1 MDLDLNNRYILGI
14 QIGHK
19 SSVALYKNENLI
31 YYNQE
36 ERLTKIKNDA
46 ALPIKCLDQV
56 KNITSSIDMVMVT
69 SYDGGHHASPIKYYL
84 LRLNLIKHDQLVF
97 YTHKGHHLTHAT
109 KAYFSSGFKDA
120 LIFVVDGRG
129 SNYNLS
135 NGAAAYETVSVYKTT
150 KDYKLK
156 AIYKK
161 LFTKEPNI
169 KNLKVRYDIDYPE
182 VGSIRTPHIDKQTKF
197 EIVDTHTLAH
207 MYTSVANFF
216 DWHNEE
222 GKLMGLSAY
231 GKPNNKIKKLL
242 NTKDF
247 INNDSMTINRDKFP
261 EITNHLETLAFET
274 QKKFENDYFDL
285 VKKYV
290 NKNPKI
296 TNIVCT
302 GGASLNVVN
311 NLNLLEKFKKLNIY
325 IDPMCGDE
333 GNSIG
338 TCQQY
343 LHAINKFFTPIKN
356 IYLGPNYSIK
366 FNLNV
371 DEKIKKVNT
380 KNIIKLLTDKN
391 IVAVYQQKAE
401 AGPRAL
407 GNRSLLM
414 DPRIKNGNDIM
425 NTIKGREKFRPL
437 ACCILEEKAKEW
449 FEMKTLKKSP
459 HMMYAVK
466 AKNKTKKLIS
476 SIVHKDNTCRV
487 QTISKKDNPFMYQL
501 LIEFYKKTKVPI
513 LMNTSFNLRKKPI
526 VETPDDA
533 LETLRNSEF
542 EYLFFPDTKDLIYIK
557 NFNPY

>member
-1 MDLDLNNRYILGI
+1 MALDLDNQFILGI
-14 QIGHK
+14 QIDNK
-19 SSVALYKNENLI
+19 SSVTLYQNEELI

-36 ERLTKIKNDA
+36 ERLTKIKNDGS
-46 ALPIKCLDQV
+46 LPIKCIDQV
-56 KNITSSIDMVMVT
+56 KEITSSIDLVMVT
-69 SYDGGHHASPIKYYL
+69 SYDGGHFASNIRDYL
-84 LRLNLIKHDQLVF
+84 LRLNLIKQDQLAF

-182 VGSIRTPHIDKQTKF
+182 VGSIKTPHIDKQTKF

-207 MYTSVANFF
+207 LYTSVSNFMN
-216 DWHNEE
+216 WQNEE

-247 INNDSMTINRDKFP
+247 INNDHFTINRDKFP
-261 EITNHLETLAFET
+261 EITDHLEALAFET

-296 TNIVCT
+296 KNIVCT

-343 LHAINKFFTPIKN
+343 LHAIDKFFNPNKN
-356 IYLGPNYSIK
+356 IYLGPTYPME

-414 DPRIKNGNDIM
+414 DPRIIKGNDIM
-425 NTIKGREKFRPL
+425 NTTKGREQFRPL

-449 FEMKTLKKSP
+449 FDMGILKKSP

-466 AKNKTKKLIS
+466 AKAKAKKLIP

-487 QTISKKDNPFMYQL
+487 QTVSKKENPFIYKL
-501 LIEFYKKTKVPI
+501 LVEFNKKTKVPV
-513 LMNTSFNLRKKPI
+513 LMNTSFNLKGKPI
-526 VETPDDA
+526 VETPQDA
-533 LETLRNSEF
+533 LETLRQSKL
-542 EYLFFPDTKDLIYIK
+542 EYAFFPETKDLIFIE

>member
-1 MDLDLNNRYILGI
+1 
-14 QIGHK
+14 
-19 SSVALYKNENLI
+19 
-31 YYNQE
+31 
-36 ERLTKIKNDA
+36 
-46 ALPIKCLDQV
+46 
-56 KNITSSIDMVMVT
+56 
-69 SYDGGHHASPIKYYL
+69 
-84 LRLNLIKHDQLVF
+84 
-97 YTHKGHHLTHAT
+97 
-109 KAYFSSGFKDA
+109 
-120 LIFVVDGRG
+120 
-129 SNYNLS
+129 
-135 NGAAAYETVSVYKTT
+135 
-150 KDYKLK
+150 
-156 AIYKK
+156 
-161 LFTKEPNI
+161 
-169 KNLKVRYDIDYPE
+169 
-182 VGSIRTPHIDKQTKF
+182 
-197 EIVDTHTLAH
+197 
-207 MYTSVANFF
+207 
-216 DWHNEE
+216 
-222 GKLMGLSAY
+222 
-231 GKPNNKIKKLL
+231 
-242 NTKDF
+242 
-247 INNDSMTINRDKFP
+247 
-261 EITNHLETLAFET
+261 
-274 QKKFENDYFDL
+274 
-285 VKKYV
+285 
-290 NKNPKI
+290 
-296 TNIVCT
+296 VCT

-343 LHAINKFFTPIKN
+343 LHAVDRFFNPNKN

-391 IVAVYQQKAE
+391 IVAIYQQKAE

-425 NTIKGREKFRPL
+425 NTVKGREKFRPL

-449 FEMKTLKKSP
+449 FEMNTLKKSP

-466 AKNKTKKLIS
+466 AKNKTKKLVS

-542 EYLFFPDTKDLIYIK
+542 EYLFFPDTKDLIYIE
-557 NFNPY
+557 NFNLY